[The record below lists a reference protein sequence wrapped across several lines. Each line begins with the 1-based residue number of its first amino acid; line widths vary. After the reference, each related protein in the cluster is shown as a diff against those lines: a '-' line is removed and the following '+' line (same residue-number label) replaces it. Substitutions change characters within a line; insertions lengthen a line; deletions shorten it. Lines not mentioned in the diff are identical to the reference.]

1 MRVMTIASGSSGN
14 CIYVGDDDTHV
25 LIDTGISRKK
35 VEEGLRRLDLSL
47 NDINAILV
55 THEHSDHISGL
66 GVVERK
72 CEIPLYA
79 TWGTI
84 QGIKNTNLG
93 RMPDGI
99 YNTVEC
105 DICFSIGSLKIKPI
119 ATSHDAL
126 CPCGYRVESQ
136 DKVFGLVTDLGVY
149 DDYIVDSFAGVNCI
163 VIEANHDI
171 RMLETGPY
179 PYLLKQRIL
188 GDRGHLSN
196 ESAGHLIDRLLGNQM
211 QEILLGHLSK
221 ENNYP
226 DLAYET
232 VRTEIDLSES
242 CYHSKDFKISVAGRD
257 EPSHIIE
264 L

>member
-25 LIDTGISRKK
+25 LIDTGISKKK

-72 CEIPLYA
+72 CEIPIYA

-93 RMPDGI
+93 RMPEDI
-99 YNTVEC
+99 YNTIEC
-105 DICFSIGSLKIKPI
+105 DREFSIGSLKVRPV

-126 CPCGYRVESQ
+126 CPCGYRVESEN
-136 DKVFGLVTDLGVY
+136 KAFGLVTDLGFY
-149 DDYIVDSFAGVNCI
+149 DDYIVDSFTGVNCI
-163 VIEANHDI
+163 VLEANHDI

-179 PYLLKQRIL
+179 PYTLKQRIL

-196 ESAGHLIDRLLGNQM
+196 ESAGHLIDRLLGDRM

-242 CYHSKDFKISVAGRD
+242 CFHSRDFKISVAGRD
-257 EPSHIIE
+257 EPSHIIQ